1 MRATKSAHEQQLQTD
16 GSSRT
21 LVYREPKSGYQLEA
35 YSQQC
40 SNRHL
45 RRITAQFRT
54 GSHWLNIETR
64 RHKQPQV
71 PRDDRLCPMCSF
83 KIIRPPGLE
92 HFDAFDADDERP
104 DPIETEHHAIFACP
118 GYASARKAFQDLFAD
133 DVATVGQFFAQ
144 HDCDRIAKFLTEIKF
159 LRSCLV

>member
-1 MRATKSAHEQQLQTD
+1 
-16 GSSRT
+16 
-21 LVYREPKSGYQLEA
+21 
-35 YSQQC
+35 
-40 SNRHL
+40 
-45 RRITAQFRT
+45 
-54 GSHWLNIETR
+54 
-64 RHKQPQV
+64 
-71 PRDDRLCPMCSF
+71 MCSF

>member
-1 MRATKSAHEQQLQTD
+1 
-16 GSSRT
+16 
-21 LVYREPKSGYQLEA
+21 
-35 YSQQC
+35 
-40 SNRHL
+40 
-45 RRITAQFRT
+45 
-54 GSHWLNIETR
+54 
-64 RHKQPQV
+64 
-71 PRDDRLCPMCSF
+71 MCSF

-133 DVATVGQFFAQ
+133 DVATVGQFFAP
-144 HDCDRIAKFLTEIKF
+144 HDCDRIAKILTEIKL